1 MAAVGKR
8 LGFPCV
14 MKPPCQGSSVGISIP
29 SNVEAFRKA
38 FPDVMQYGTSVMVE
52 QFVKGTEV
60 TCAVLEADDSKPAMA
75 LPVTEIRPVT
85 SAYFDYEA
93 KYTPGASLEITPAEI
108 APEVAAEVQAMAVR
122 VHEIVGCGIW
132 SRSDFMIGPDGP
144 VWIEVNT
151 IPGMTPTSLF
161 PQGAAA
167 IGISYPQFIQKL
179 IEAAIARHERGRER
193 L

>member
-1 MAAVGKR
+1 
-8 LGFPCV
+8 
-14 MKPPCQGSSVGISIP
+14 
-29 SNVEAFRKA
+29 
-38 FPDVMQYGTSVMVE
+38 MVE

-60 TCAVLEADDSKPAMA
+60 TCAVLEADDSRGILA

-122 VHEIVGCGIW
+122 VHEAVGCGIW

-167 IGISYPQFIQKL
+167 VGISYPQFIQML
-179 IEAAIARHERGRER
+179 IEAAIARQARGRER